1 MASQPNQA
9 LPHGYQLL
17 NYRIDKQI
25 SSGGFSLV
33 YLAYDENELPVAIK
47 EYLPCALVLRESGS
61 LVKASSAENLNV
73 FRYGMKCFFEEGL
86 ALARIAHPNVVRVTN
101 FFRANETVYLVM
113 QYERGRTL
121 QDYILHR
128 KKEIRENFIRR
139 IFAEMLG
146 GLREVH
152 AHKILHLDIKPS
164 NIYIRLDGS
173 PLLLD
178 FGAARQTLTQEKSSL
193 NPMYTPGFAAPE
205 QYGHDREALGPWTDI
220 YGVGASMFACL
231 SGFAPQAANMRL
243 EQDKQ
248 ESAKKLWSGHYSE
261 HLLELIDWCLKLDSL
276 ERPQSVF
283 VVQKA
288 LLEKD
293 KVPEVQKKT
302 SLLHS
307 IRNKFS
313 KIKTGDR

>member
-1 MASQPNQA
+1 MAPQPNQA
-9 LPHGYQLL
+9 LLGGYQLL
-17 NYRIDKQI
+17 NYRIEKQI
-25 SSGGFSLV
+25 SAGGFSLV
-33 YLAYDENELPVAIK
+33 YLAHDENGKPVAIK
-47 EYLPCALVLRESGS
+47 EYLPSALALREEGAM
-61 LVKASSAENLNV
+61 VQATSAENLNI
-73 FRYGMKCFFEEGL
+73 FRYGMRCFFEEGL
-86 ALARIAHPNVVRVTN
+86 ALAKIAHPNVVRVTN
-101 FFRANETVYLVM
+101 FFRANETVYMVM

-128 KKEIRENFIRR
+128 KNEIKENFIRR
-139 IFAEMLG
+139 IFAELLG

-152 AHKILHLDIKPS
+152 AHKILHLDLKPS

-178 FGAARQTLTQEKSSL
+178 FGAARQTLTLEKTSL

-205 QYGHDREALGPWTDI
+205 QYGHDRDKLGPWADI

-231 SGFAPQAANMRL
+231 SGFAPQAANMRV
-243 EQDKQ
+243 EGDRQ
-248 ESAKKLWSGHYSE
+248 ESAKKLWGGHYSD
-261 HLLELIDWCLKLDSL
+261 HLLELIDWCLKLDPL

-293 KVPEVQKKT
+293 KVPEIQKKR
-302 SLLHS
+302 SLLHRL
-307 IRNKFS
+307 RNKL
-313 KIKTGDR
+313 KKAGG